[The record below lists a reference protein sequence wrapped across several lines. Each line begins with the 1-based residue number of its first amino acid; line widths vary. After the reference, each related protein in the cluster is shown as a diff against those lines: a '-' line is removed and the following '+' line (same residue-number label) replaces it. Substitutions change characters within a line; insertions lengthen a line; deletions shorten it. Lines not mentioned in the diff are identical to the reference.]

1 MRQADVALREKS
13 WGPQKLACTCLLNG
27 FLYLLG
33 FAIKNGADLLDRK
46 PFDDKQNEC
55 FSTLSTG
62 ATQCKLHQR
71 EHFIGISNLF
81 RSGSPLVGN
90 PTLGRHSL
98 IGLMKLKP
106 RLVAGAL
113 TPTTAQTLQIHVRPG
128 YDKTSFELTHSAN
141 RQAV

>member
-1 MRQADVALREKS
+1 MDCLPERRGAALPERVE
-13 WGPQKLACTCLLNG
+13 WIPV
-27 FLYLLG
+27 
-33 FAIKNGADLLDRK
+33 FARVCDQEWRRS
-46 PFDDKQNEC
+46 PRPE
-55 FSTLSTG
+55 TMT
-62 ATQCKLHQR
+62 TV
-71 EHFIGISNLF
+71 
-81 RSGSPLVGN
+81 SGSPLVGN